1 MKKKSEI
8 SQQNLVSVVLPV
20 FNAEKTLRR
29 TLESVL
35 TQTFKNWELIIV
47 DDCSTDSSAE
57 ILQDLKSDSR
67 VKLILLN
74 ENSGVSNAR
83 NVGLESS
90 SGEFIAFID
99 SDDIWVPT
107 KLEAQVTLAM
117 DNPRTIVHSFYNLI
131 DRYDKI
137 LKVRKAPLAGDYK
150 DLCFGNYIGMS
161 TALVKKSDI
170 RDSKFFNIGHEDYAF
185 WLNVCRR
192 FDLKTLC
199 VPEPLVFYSVGHS
212 SLSSNKFKAA
222 KWTWSIYRDQ
232 EGFSFFK
239 ALFFFSAYV
248 FRSIFIRL

>member
-1 MKKKSEI
+1 MDNKSNFSKKI
-8 SQQNLVSVVLPV
+8 IVSVVLPV
-20 FNAEKTLRR
+20 FNAEKTLIE
-29 TLESVL
+29 TIESVL
-35 TQTFKNWELIIV
+35 SQTLEEWELIII
-47 DDCSTDSSAE
+47 DDCSTDSSIE
-57 ILQDLKSDSR
+57 VLKKYIDDSR
-67 VKLILLN
+67 VRIIFLN
-74 ENSGVSNAR
+74 QNSGVSNAR

-90 SGEFIAFID
+90 NGEFVAFID
-99 SDDIWVPT
+99 SDDTWVPT

-137 LKVRKAPLAGDYK
+137 LKVRKAPLAGDYN

-170 RDSKFFNIGHEDYAF
+170 RDSKFFSIGHEDYAF

-199 VPEPLVFYSVGHS
+199 VPEPLVSYSVGQS

-248 FRSIFIRL
+248 FKSIFIRL